1 MKKNLSNHK
10 FHLSC
15 KEMEVKEIGED
26 TIIISGYA
34 NTTSKDR
41 VGDVIKEE
49 AWTKGGLD
57 NYLKNPIVLAY
68 HDPAQPIG
76 EVVDY
81 GVNNKGLHVIAE
93 ISKAAGN
100 VYELIKANVLK
111 AFSVGFVVKDAD
123 YDTETDIFVIK
134 DLELYELSVV
144 SIPANADSIFSVAK
158 SFENEEDYLKFKKLY
173 SKETEEVKEEIELG
187 LTPDAVKDL
196 ISEVLDTKEEIE
208 EMDKDK
214 ISLTPQ
220 ELETKMAEAV
230 QAKLDSIAAEKAKK
244 EEIAKIALEV
254 SESGTEKLMAEI
266 EKRFTEKE
274 ETLSE
279 SLEGLRTELKEKSA
293 EIEAM
298 QKGKMSFNA
307 DPRVKQATREE
318 IDTAV
323 LTAKILGKDI
333 KETKYF
339 DGLVTKLGDHLADMG
354 GADGTSPEDWEN
366 LFSTTLYQDIQ
377 DATIIE
383 PLFTNKVNMTSRT
396 ITFPWNPEAGYAEWI
411 DQAAYKTVNSTGSGD
426 EHRPTDNTIKAEK
439 LATKEYL
446 GYEEEEDAIIPL
458 VPMIRDAVARRM
470 VRTTDQEL
478 LLGKVGD
485 TLNSGVGLI
494 NGLTV
499 PAATLNTGGDYQ
511 YTQPGTFGDP
521 VTISDLQQT
530 RRLMG
535 TFGLMPGE
543 LTYVVSQTVMWDLM
557 EDPDFRT
564 MDLVGDRATILRGQ
578 IGSVNGSPVIVSD
591 SFVPYA
597 TGTIQAVAMSTRN
610 HLFGTLRG
618 MMVERDK
625 DIESQTHV
633 LVATRR
639 FGLSEIIPAKTKAA
653 YIALNTQPRISC
665 ANLITA

>member
-1 MKKNLSNHK
+1 MKKNLNSHK
-10 FHLSC
+10 FQLEC
-15 KEMEVKEIGED
+15 KDFKVKEMGGD
-26 TIIISGYA
+26 TLVISGYA
-34 NTTSKDR
+34 NTTDKDR

-81 GVNNKGLHVIAE
+81 GVSNKGLHVIAE
-93 ISKAAGN
+93 IHKAAGN
-100 VYELIKANVLK
+100 VYELIKAGILK

-134 DLELYELSVV
+134 NLELYELSVV

-158 SFENEEDYLKFKKLY
+158 SFENEEDYNQFKQLY
-173 SKETEEVKEEIELG
+173 SNNTEEENTTLDVEDVKTL
-187 LTPDAVKDL
+187 VK
-196 ISEVLDTKEEIE
+196 EVLDTKEENK
-208 EMDKDK
+208 EMDKDT
-214 ISLTPQ
+214 ISLTKE
-220 ELETKMAEAV
+220 ELEAKMQEAV
-230 QAKLDSIAAEKAKK
+230 QAKLDSIAAEKARK
-244 EEIAKIALEV
+244 EEIAKIATEV
-254 SESGTEKLMAEI
+254 NTSGAERLMKDFEEKYL
-266 EKRFTEKE
+266 EKE
-274 ETLSE
+274 KSLEE
-279 SLEGLRTELKEKSA
+279 SLEGMRAELSEKAA

-298 QKGKMSFNA
+298 TKSKMSFN
-307 DPRVKQATREE
+307 PVERSNKATQEE

-323 LTAKILGKDI
+323 LAGKITGKSMTD
-333 KETKYF
+333 TKYF
-339 DGLVTKLGDHLADMG
+339 QNLVTKYGDQANTGDHLADM
-354 GADGTSPEDWEN
+354 AIPAEWEN

-377 DATIIE
+377 DKTIIE
-383 PLFTNKVNMTSRT
+383 PLFTNKIQMNSRSMQ
-396 ITFPWNPEAGYAEWI
+396 FPWNPEAGYAQWI
-411 DQAAYKTVNSTGSGD
+411 SDANYKGANSTGTAG
-426 EHRPTDNTIKAEK
+426 EHKPTDNFIVAEK
-439 LATKEYL
+439 MATKEYL

-458 VPMIRDAVARRM
+458 VPMIRSAIERRM
-470 VRTTDQEL
+470 VRSTDQEL
-478 LLGKVGD
+478 LLGDKGV
-485 TLNSGVGLI
+485 TINSGVGLI
-494 NGLTV
+494 DGLTY
-499 PAATLNTGGDYQ
+499 AAKTLNGGADYQ
-511 YTQPGTFGDP
+511 YTQPGAFGDP
-521 VTISDLQQT
+521 VTIADMQQT

-543 LTYVVSQTVMWDLM
+543 LTYVVSQTVMYDLM

-578 IGSVNGSPVIVSD
+578 IGSINGSPVVISD

-625 DIESQTHV
+625 DIETQTHV

-639 FGLSEIIPAKTKAA
+639 FGLTEIIPTKTKAA
-653 YIALNTQPRISC
+653 YAALNTQPRC
-665 ANLITA
+665 PVANFVTA